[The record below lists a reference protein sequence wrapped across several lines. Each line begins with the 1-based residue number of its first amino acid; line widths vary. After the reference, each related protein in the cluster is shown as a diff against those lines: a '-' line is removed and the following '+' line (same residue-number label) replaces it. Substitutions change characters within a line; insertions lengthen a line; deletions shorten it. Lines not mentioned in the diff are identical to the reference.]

1 MAREKATGK
10 IPNGFDDLCVF
21 VPSERQIICIQEGS
35 GDNLSDEDLDEGY
48 VDYIY
53 YTQYSLEDFEEEDG
67 GMMLLTELVQEKYK
81 RLADCLPDLMDF
93 IYDDPK
99 ILRFILS

>member
-21 VPSERQIICIQEGS
+21 VPSKRQIICIQEGS

-53 YTQYSLEDFEEEDG
+53 YTQYSLEDFEEED
-67 GMMLLTELVQEKYK
+67 EEE
-81 RLADCLPDLMDF
+81 DF
-93 IYDDPK
+93 DYVTGDEIYALGDDDEDDEEEDEED
-99 ILRFILS
+99 F